1 MLLPT
6 GSTLV
11 YRYTGPAPGTLYH
24 CVYLW
29 TLIISN
35 MVWES
40 TRVLYNGPNVYAVE
54 GLYEQ
59 QLDPGPG

>member
-1 MLLPT
+1 
-6 GSTLV
+6 
-11 YRYTGPAPGTLYH
+11 
-24 CVYLW
+24 
-29 TLIISN
+29 

-59 QLDPGPG
+59 QLDPGSRLNTLAETLLYRRE